1 MMIDQEI
8 NRVLK
13 TYGSALERNEKRS
26 LVEILDLSKR
36 HSDACSEAVRLVP
49 MHAILMTVL
58 LEREK
63 ILLKLMQE
71 VNELSS
77 GESSEK

>member
-26 LVEILDLSKR
+26 LAEILDLSKR

-49 MHAILMTVL
+49 MHAIMMTVL

-71 VNELSS
+71 VDELSS